1 MDNGASSY
9 RRFLEGDRNFF
20 TELVTEYW
28 DGLTLYLNS
37 FAENTAEAEE
47 LAEETFLKLY
57 TDRPVFSGKSSFK
70 TWLFAV
76 GRNTAY
82 NIIRKRRRINTS
94 SLDDFYDIS
103 DKEDIEKNHISAENK
118 KQLHRIMEKLNC
130 DYRQV
135 LYLVYFENFSN
146 TETAEIMR
154 KNERQIRNLIYRAKA
169 ALKILLE
176 KEGFEYEEL

>member
-1 MDNGASSY
+1 MDNGANSY
-9 RRFLEGDRNFF
+9 RRFLDGDRNSF

-37 FAENTAEAEE
+37 FAGNITEAEE
-47 LAEETFLKLY
+47 FSEETFLKLY
-57 TDRPVFSGKSSFK
+57 MDRPDFSGKSSFK
-70 TWLFAV
+70 TWLFSV

-82 NIIRKRRRINTS
+82 NIIRKRHKIYEAP
-94 SLDDFYDIS
+94 LDDFYDIS
-103 DKEDIEKNHISAENK
+103 DREDIEKNHISAENK
-118 KQLHRIMEKLNC
+118 RQLHHVMDKLNC

-146 TETAEIMR
+146 TETAKIMN
-154 KNERQIRNLIYRAKA
+154 KNERQIRNLLYRAKS

-176 KEGFEYEEL
+176 KEGFDNEEL

>member
-9 RRFLEGDRNFF
+9 RRFLEGDRNSFP
-20 TELVTEYW
+20 ELVTEYW

-47 LAEETFLKLY
+47 LAEEPFLKLY